1 MLIKMHHSVNWSRH
15 VVIKLFIS
23 SSFLKKVGAAS
34 QMRARVYTELHWRP
48 VTRRLQARLGPSCDM
63 LVSSCGKTLPAAEAR
78 FISTSEIV
86 FTLKKYI

>member
-48 VTRRLQARLGPSCDM
+48 VTRRPQAGAQLRYVGQFLRKDVAC
-63 LVSSCGKTLPAAEAR
+63 C
-78 FISTSEIV
+78 
-86 FTLKKYI
+86 